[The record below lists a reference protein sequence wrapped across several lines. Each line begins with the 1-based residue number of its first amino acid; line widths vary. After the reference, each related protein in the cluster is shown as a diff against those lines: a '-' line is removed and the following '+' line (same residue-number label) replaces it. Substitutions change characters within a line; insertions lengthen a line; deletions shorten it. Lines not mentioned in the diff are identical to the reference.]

1 MCARVCHPNA
11 RTYVRLLGPCFKTGR
26 LKPFRQDLEYACPEG
41 CTMAR
46 TVVRRSQPR
55 QSWRVYNPQAGYPPA
70 TIIPRPE
77 PILTCSRAQ
86 TQKYTTCKR
95 PRTRTKNARMQHWF
109 QSLPFQ
115 QFQVLF
121 NSLFKVL
128 CIFRSRYLFAIGLAP
143 VFSFRRN
150 LPPTLSCSPKQLD
163 SSNGQRTART
173 PSHVQVCHLLWKPFS
188 KGLKPGP
195 CLPTP
200 SIDYN
205 SGQKARFSI

>member
-1 MCARVCHPNA
+1 MPPSLSLCARVCHPNA

-26 LKPFRQDLEYACPEG
+26 LKPFRQDPEHACPEG
-41 CTMAR
+41 CQKAR
-46 TVVRRSQPR
+46 AVMYRRSTPQ

-70 TIIPRPE
+70 TILLRHE
-77 PILTCSRAQ
+77 PILTCSGRQ
-86 TQKYTTCKR
+86 TQRRGDCMR
-95 PRTRTKNARMQHWF
+95 RHARTKKRHKQHWF

-150 LPPTLSCSPKQLD
+150 LPP
-163 SSNGQRTART
+163 A
-173 PSHVQVCHLLWKPFS
+173 
-188 KGLKPGP
+188 
-195 CLPTP
+195 
-200 SIDYN
+200 
-205 SGQKARFSI
+205 

>member
-1 MCARVCHPNA
+1 
-11 RTYVRLLGPCFKTGR
+11 
-26 LKPFRQDLEYACPEG
+26 
-41 CTMAR
+41 
-46 TVVRRSQPR
+46 
-55 QSWRVYNPQAGYPPA
+55 
-70 TIIPRPE
+70 
-77 PILTCSRAQ
+77 
-86 TQKYTTCKR
+86 
-95 PRTRTKNARMQHWF
+95 MQHWF

-163 SSNGQRTART
+163 SLNGQRTART

-205 SGQKARFSI
+205 SGQRPDFQFELFRVQSPLLAESLLVSFPPLNYMLKSRGSSCLISGPMFKSLDC